1 MGLPV
6 QSYSRLLEIT
16 GGYWRL
22 LEITGD
28 NQRLLEITTD
38 YYRLLEIS
46 SKWNLGHVGYKIGTV
61 WFSKTKK
68 MCVSQLNGWQRKSLA
83 WHHLL
88 TSYLHGCTQVLHP
101 YLHGDETRREC
112 DQSDHSY
119 WNI

>member
-1 MGLPV
+1 MDGTSCTELF
-6 QSYSRLLEIT
+6 QIT
-16 GGYWRL
+16 RDYWRL

-38 YYRLLEIS
+38 YYRYYRLLEIS

-61 WFSKTKK
+61 WFLVKDQK
-68 MCVSQLNGWQRKSLA
+68 MCVSQLNGWQKSLA

-101 YLHGDETRREC
+101 
-112 DQSDHSY
+112 SWW
-119 WNI
+119 WNSKGMWPIRSLILKP